1 MKKALFIVFS
11 TVKAMVFICLSAFC
25 FFGGL
30 LEFPSLGSLFLFAAG
45 ILMLPVPVLQSSLNS
60 HIFKTLFLR
69 FVKGAIIFILFSLG
83 VLISATSD
91 ADSVSEDKIVPS
103 PVASAFVSPSPIP
116 ATVSSMVSPSPT
128 NMPSSNLDAVIS
140 DSVLAE
146 NFEIACNDIGLD
158 FSKISGL
165 EKVEDW
171 ANGPRYSFSYMDLP
185 LRLYA
190 NMDSSVNCIK
200 LNADTD
206 IYKQG
211 YEPYQISDYI
221 VDTDIAAQLRTIT
234 EEHVIS
240 KLNYPSSAD
249 FPWFDWSYGRERDV
263 YVVSSSVEAKNAFNV
278 EDELSFTLYY
288 RVQGS
293 NISLIGFVMDG
304 EVYVDKL
311 DTVQTPERQRIETS
325 KEYSGDNVGTS
336 ITLIDGELGEYGKE
350 VIVDGN
356 SYIKYFVPAGTYT
369 VVNNSKMC
377 TVYVENITSYK
388 NSSGYTEYEITDM
401 AQFTSYGE
409 TKTITVENGQ
419 QISLTI
425 YANVTL
431 EPVA

>member
-1 MKKALFIVFS
+1 
-11 TVKAMVFICLSAFC
+11 
-25 FFGGL
+25 
-30 LEFPSLGSLFLFAAG
+30 
-45 ILMLPVPVLQSSLNS
+45 
-60 HIFKTLFLR
+60 
-69 FVKGAIIFILFSLG
+69 
-83 VLISATSD
+83 
-91 ADSVSEDKIVPS
+91 
-103 PVASAFVSPSPIP
+103 
-116 ATVSSMVSPSPT
+116 
-128 NMPSSNLDAVIS
+128 
-140 DSVLAE
+140 
-146 NFEIACNDIGLD
+146 
-158 FSKISGL
+158 
-165 EKVEDW
+165 
-171 ANGPRYSFSYMDLP
+171 
-185 LRLYA
+185 
-190 NMDSSVNCIK
+190 
-200 LNADTD
+200 
-206 IYKQG
+206 
-211 YEPYQISDYI
+211 
-221 VDTDIAAQLRTIT
+221 
-234 EEHVIS
+234 
-240 KLNYPSSAD
+240 
-249 FPWFDWSYGRERDV
+249 
-263 YVVSSSVEAKNAFNV
+263 
-278 EDELSFTLYY
+278 
-288 RVQGS
+288 
-293 NISLIGFVMDG
+293 MDG